1 MKPRSLRLA
10 LLLSVALNLGVIAA
24 VVLERVRPSA
34 STAPKPPLHQIL
46 ALDEAQR
53 ARWEAAERPFLQQFD
68 SASARLES
76 HRIALVQALF
86 AHTLDPQRI
95 ELERASIAELQQA
108 QQRMIIDQLIAER
121 DILDARQRETLLGL
135 LLDQPRTR
143 STVEDLH
150 TR

>member
-1 MKPRSLRLA
+1 MKPRSLHLA
-10 LLLSVALNLGVIAA
+10 LLLSVALNLGVIGA
-24 VVLERVRPSA
+24 VVLDRLRPGA
-34 STAPKPPLHQIL
+34 SSAPKPALHQIL

-68 SASARLES
+68 RASAQLEG
-76 HRIALVQALF
+76 HRTALIQALF
-86 AHTLDPQRI
+86 ADTLDPQRI
-95 ELERASIAELQQA
+95 ESERAAIAELQQA

-121 DILDARQRETLLGL
+121 AILGARQRGRLLGL

-143 STVEDLH
+143 SAVEDLH